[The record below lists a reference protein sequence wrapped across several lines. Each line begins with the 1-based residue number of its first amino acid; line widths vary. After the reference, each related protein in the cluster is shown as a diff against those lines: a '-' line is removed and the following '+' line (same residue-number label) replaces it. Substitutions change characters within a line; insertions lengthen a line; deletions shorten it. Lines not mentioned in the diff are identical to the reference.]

1 MERRESL
8 VFSAGVGVRHQP
20 HDVGLQSPHPQG
32 HLSLLH
38 STRGRAA
45 GRGQCGGWGPSAIP
59 VHGELSDE
67 SHIRIVRSRLILI
80 VQEVQVGPVDG
91 ETLSPKLIT

>member
-1 MERRESL
+1 MERLESL
-8 VFSAGVGVRHQP
+8 VFSAGAGVRPQP
-20 HDVGLQSPHPQG
+20 HHVRRPSPHPQG

-45 GRGQCGGWGPSAIP
+45 VRGQCAAWGPSAVP

-67 SHIRIVRSRLILI
+67 GDIRVVRSGLILI

-91 ETLSPKLIT
+91 ETLSPKLVT